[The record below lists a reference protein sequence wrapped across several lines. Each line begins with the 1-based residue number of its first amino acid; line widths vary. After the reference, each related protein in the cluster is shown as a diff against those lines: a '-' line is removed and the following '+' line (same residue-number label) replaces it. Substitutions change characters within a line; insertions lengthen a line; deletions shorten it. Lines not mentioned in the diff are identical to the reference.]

1 MFVIEGDDTKQVVMH
16 IIEGDNGYTQDSD
29 DVEQDEHAGVGT
41 QSLSQSQS
49 QKVIFHNNISL
60 FLLFQ

>member
-1 MFVIEGDDTKQVVMH
+1 MH

-29 DVEQDEHAGVGT
+29 DVEQDEHTGVGT